1 MRTTVPDSVD
11 AILDTG
17 AVGLQYFEVFL
28 PRYREWTGH
37 DPAGG
42 DHFALAAQYDQQRGT
57 DLESLRGIATILA
70 EELEGRL
77 GDQAATQSARFG
89 DLPNHWSG
97 SPAADNAR
105 QFLAD
110 AGLRIGTNV
119 DTLHAVNTAAG
130 TAVTQIE
137 NAVRHKADT
146 AKTEFN
152 AETAAG
158 KTPQQVDWI
167 IDIARGQGDTSDTV
181 QDRLRTELP
190 GYHMEGADPEA
201 TCRSW
206 LDEVFVSEIDAKTA
220 RFTTLC
226 SDTHT
231 TVTSAYDQLLTAIEA
246 IEPTAFVSPGGAP
259 SADTA
264 LTAGQPAYV
273 TAAGLPQA
281 VTADD
286 NEDPAAGQNPAR
298 TSSENTEDP
307 GTPSSLALTT
317 TPAAAEISDTAGLG
331 AATNTGVPAV
341 TEDPTNTDS
350 PRTAGDEDGVGLAGS
365 EIGDD
370 SYPGLDGADLGLDDS
385 AATPPA
391 ATGTPG
397 VWTPADIT
405 GMVTAIGTIT
415 GSIPDMITAV
425 GSLAGNLDEI
435 ITATGEATA
444 AIIDAADNQP
454 SAPDLGTDDTDLL
467 EEENDTTPDSP
478 APDTGDDPSDSVDTG
493 KDDDDTTLE
502 EYLNSQASNS
512 IGPEN
517 ASEESTDTD
526 TTATVAPNTGTPV
539 PDPTHPTV
547 AATPTA
553 TDTTSYGSLRGLITT
568 PATRPAKDDH
578 PPQPTPAAAHST
590 GNHP

>member
-1 MRTTVPDSVD
+1 M
-11 AILDTG
+11 
-17 AVGLQYFEVFL
+17 
-28 PRYREWTGH
+28 
-37 DPAGG
+37 
-42 DHFALAAQYDQQRGT
+42 
-57 DLESLRGIATILA
+57 
-70 EELEGRL
+70 
-77 GDQAATQSARFG
+77 
-89 DLPNHWSG
+89 
-97 SPAADNAR
+97 
-105 QFLAD
+105 
-110 AGLRIGTNV
+110 
-119 DTLHAVNTAAG
+119 
-130 TAVTQIE
+130 
-137 NAVRHKADT
+137 
-146 AKTEFN
+146 
-152 AETAAG
+152 
-158 KTPQQVDWI
+158 
-167 IDIARGQGDTSDTV
+167 
-181 QDRLRTELP
+181 
-190 GYHMEGADPEA
+190 
-201 TCRSW
+201 
-206 LDEVFVSEIDAKTA
+206 
-220 RFTTLC
+220 
-226 SDTHT
+226 
-231 TVTSAYDQLLTAIEA
+231 
-246 IEPTAFVSPGGAP
+246 
-259 SADTA
+259 
-264 LTAGQPAYV
+264 
-273 TAAGLPQA
+273 PQA
-281 VTADD
+281 VTVP
-286 NEDPAAGQNPAR
+286 EDPTAGPNPAR
-298 TSSENTEDP
+298 TPSENTEDP

-331 AATNTGVPAV
+331 TATNTGVPAA

-350 PRTAGDEDGVGLAGS
+350 PRPAGDEDGAGLAGS

-370 SYPGLDGADLGLDDS
+370 SYPDLDGADLDLDDS

-405 GMVTAIGTIT
+405 SMVTAIGTIT

-467 EEENDTTPDSP
+467 DEETDTTLDSP
-478 APDTGDDPSDSVDTG
+478 ALDTGGDDPSGSADTG
-493 KDDDDTTLE
+493 KDDDDMTLE

-553 TDTTSYGSLRGLITT
+553 TDATSYGSLRGLITT

-578 PPQPTPAAAHST
+578 PPQPTLAAAHST